1 MARLRPRVTFP
12 SSSAKV
18 LSATGG
24 TPDNYA
30 AQVVKYIPAEAITAY
45 QAVLGAL
52 SLAPQAERLMW
63 INWTARGCLLFS
75 FAWTL
80 FGAKDDNEP
89 LAWTQAIV
97 ATIGFVVWLIAIESP
112 AIQQYVHLTA
122 AGRSVVLILSTI
134 LFLPLL
140 GRVLHRFLGN

>member
-12 SSSAKV
+12 TSSAKV

-24 TPDNYA
+24 ASDNYA

-45 QAVLGAL
+45 QAVLGVL

-63 INWTARGCLLFS
+63 ITWTARGCLLFS
-75 FAWTL
+75 FVWTL
-80 FGAKDDNEP
+80 FGATDDKEP
-89 LAWTQAIV
+89 LAWTQALV
-97 ATIGFVVWLIAIESP
+97 ATVGFVVWLIAIDSP
-112 AIQQYVHLTA
+112 AIQQYVHLTE
-122 AGRSVVLILSTI
+122 AGRSVVLILATI

-140 GRVLHRFLGN
+140 GRVLHRLLGK